1 MNRRTTSLPIP
12 NEQLTSGERARRA
25 NVVAAVFP
33 VDVIDA
39 FRIHEYMAG
48 HTDSL
53 AGGAWD
59 GLESIVALDGA
70 A

>member
-1 MNRRTTSLPIP
+1 MNRRTTSLPIGG
-12 NEQLTSGERARRA
+12 EQLTSGERARRA

-33 VDVIDA
+33 IDMIDA

-53 AGGAWD
+53 AGEQWD
-59 GLESIVALDGA
+59 GLESIGWVA
-70 A
+70 